1 MPSHTDPA
9 EATPPG
15 ATPAKVTP
23 PEAAPGATPAKE
35 APGAYRVLT
44 MATIAFTLMFAAWM
58 MFGVL
63 GLSIQEEFALTD
75 VQLSLISS
83 VAILNG
89 SLWRLPLGILA
100 DRVGGKIVMT
110 VLLVASS
117 LFSFLVASATNYSM
131 LLVLAFA
138 VGLAGNS
145 FSVGTTWVAAWFSR
159 SRNGLAMGIFG
170 AGNVGASVTKFI
182 GPGLIAATAG
192 SVYLGGLVPGGW
204 RLIPV
209 IYGVALLI
217 TAVTLWFVCPTPDRK
232 PGSGRAL
239 SEMLR
244 PLGTGR
250 VWRFS
255 LYYVAVFGAYVA
267 LSSWMPKYYV
277 DTFGVS
283 LGEAALLTAT
293 FIFPASL
300 MRPVGG
306 AMSDRI
312 GARTTTFAA
321 FYTMVITTGLLAL
334 PVITDVWL
342 FTVILFLLGCAM
354 GIGKAS
360 VFKYIPDYYPKDVG
374 SVGGLVGMF
383 GGLGGA
389 LLPYLFA
396 TTKASLGIP
405 QSTFI
410 VLFVLCV
417 FCTLWLHRAVHHVTH
432 TTRDPLWRRL
442 GI

>member
-1 MPSHTDPA
+1 MT
-9 EATPPG
+9 ATPDHGRP
-15 ATPAKVTP
+15 TPVDTDSHRD
-23 PEAAPGATPAKE
+23 GTGE
-35 APGAYRVLT
+35 APGAYRVL
-44 MATIAFTLMFAAWM
+44 ALASIAFTLMFAAWM

-63 GLSIQEEFALTD
+63 GISIQEEFALTD
-75 VQLSLISS
+75 VQLALISS
-83 VAILNG
+83 VAIFNG

-100 DRVGGKIVMT
+100 DRIGGRIVMT
-110 VLLVASS
+110 VLLVLSA
-117 LFSFLVASATNYSM
+117 LFSFLVAGAASYSM

-145 FSVGTTWVAAWFSR
+145 FSVGTTWVAAWFSTQ
-159 SRNGLAMGIFG
+159 RNGLAMGIFG

-182 GPGLIAATAG
+182 GPVLIGATAG

-204 RLIPV
+204 RLVPI
-209 IYGVALLI
+209 IYGVALLV
-217 TAVTLWFVCPTPDRK
+217 TAVALWFICPSPDRR
-232 PGSGRAL
+232 PGQGRAL
-239 SEMLR
+239 SEMLL
-244 PLGTGR
+244 PLRTGR

-277 DTFGVS
+277 DTFDVP
-283 LGEAALLTAT
+283 LGQAALLTAT

-312 GARTTTFAA
+312 GARRTTFVS
-321 FYTMVITTGLLAL
+321 FYALVACSGILAL
-334 PVITDVWL
+334 PVITNVWV
-342 FTVILFLLGCAM
+342 FTVVLFLLGCSM

-396 TTKASLGIP
+396 TTKQAMGIP

-410 VLFVLCV
+410 VLFALCL
-417 FCTLWLHRAVHHVTH
+417 FCTLWLHRAVHHQTH
-432 TTRDPLWRRL
+432 HSTDPLWRRL